1 MRYLMYYLIVINI
14 AAWLMYGL
22 DKWKAKSGAWRIS
35 ERALLLV
42 ALAGGSVG
50 ALAGM
55 MLFRHKTRKAKFVIG
70 VPVMFVAH
78 CVIAADR
85 KSTRLNSSHESESRM
100 PSSA

>member
-14 AAWLMYGL
+14 TAWLMYGL

-55 MLFRHKTRKAKFVIG
+55 MLFRHKTRKAKFVVG
-70 VPVMFVAH
+70 VPVMLVIH
-78 CVIAADR
+78 CVIVAVIVIELLR
-85 KSTRLNSSHESESRM
+85 G
-100 PSSA
+100 